1 MTLTGLLEIIRNGEN
16 TGIEFKRD
24 DIDNRAFAKEIVAL
38 ANQRGGRLL
47 LGVEDD
53 GTISG
58 ITRPI
63 GELEE
68 WVMGACRDKIRPELI
83 PFFEVIRDAS
93 PGKEV
98 AVVTVEP
105 GYAVHA
111 LWHNQHRTYFI
122 RVGTINRE
130 ASHEELEQLFQR
142 RGNLRV
148 ELKPVSG
155 AGLDA
160 LDLDRLADYFGRIR
174 QQQHPAPRELES
186 EVSRLRA
193 DWEALL
199 VNTELMARGESG
211 IVSTVAGL
219 LLFGKNPN
227 RFLPQAGVDAVAYPG
242 AAPDYQANERTA
254 LRGPM
259 VPLQGAPGLGEG
271 LVERAVTFALRHVS
285 TETGLEG
292 GVRRMIH
299 VDFPI
304 EVLREALVNA
314 LVHRDYLL
322 SATDIQFSIFTDRIE
337 IVSPGRPPNG
347 ITEARM
353 IAGCRAA
360 RNQLIKDIM
369 RDYGYLEHMG
379 MGIPRKI
386 VAGMRVFNG
395 TEPGL
400 HVEEESVRL
409 VLRR

>member
-1 MTLTGLLEIIRNGEN
+1 MTLTGLLEIIRNGESS
-16 TGIEFKRD
+16 GIEFKRD

-38 ANQRGGRLL
+38 ANHLGGRVL

-53 GTISG
+53 GSISG
-58 ITRPI
+58 ITRPAAR
-63 GELEE
+63 LEE

-83 PFFEVIRDAS
+83 PFFEIVREAA
-93 PGKEV
+93 PGKDV
-98 AVVTVEP
+98 AIVTVEP

-111 LWHNQHRTYFI
+111 VWHNQHRTYYK
-122 RVGTINRE
+122 RAGTVVSE
-130 ASHEELEQLFQR
+130 ASNEELEQLFQR

-155 AGLDA
+155 TGLDA

-174 QQQHPAPRELES
+174 QQPHPAPAERES
-186 EVSRLRA
+186 
-193 DWEALL
+193 WEALL
-199 VNTELMARGESG
+199 VNTELMARGEAG
-211 IVSTVAGL
+211 IVCTVAGL
-219 LLFGKNPN
+219 LIFGKNPN
-227 RFLPQAGVDAVAYPG
+227 RFLPHAGIDAVAYPG

-259 VPLQGAPGLGEG
+259 VPLQGAPGFGEG
-271 LVERAVTFALRHVS
+271 LVERAITFALRHLS

-292 GVRRMIH
+292 GVRRMVH
-299 VDFPI
+299 VDFPT

-322 SATDIQFSIFTDRIE
+322 SATDIQFSIFSDRIE
-337 IVSPGRPPNG
+337 IVSPGRLPNG
-347 ITEARM
+347 ITPARM

-395 TEPGL
+395 TEPEL
-400 HVEEESVRL
+400 HVEEESFRL